1 MSKEKDLMEIRFIY
15 FDLGRVLL
23 DFTHEQG
30 FQQIATVTGLT
41 PDVVNKAL
49 VGEGLSDRYETG
61 ELSTA
66 EFHSKF
72 CELTKSTPTVE
83 ELTQAWADIFSII
96 PASVGVASSLKAAGY
111 RVGILSN
118 TCEAHWEF
126 ARKKF
131 RVLDQLFEPVITSYE
146 VRSMKPDAGIYQAA
160 AKAANCEP
168 SELFFIDD
176 REENVEGARSQGW
189 NAELFTSPLKLA
201 NDLERLGLEF
211 NR

>member
-1 MSKEKDLMEIRFIY
+1 MVQFIY

-30 FQQIATVTGLT
+30 FEQIATVSDLT
-41 PDVVNKAL
+41 PEQVRKTLFDS
-49 VGEGLSDRYETG
+49 GLSDRYDTG

-66 EFHSKF
+66 EFHKEF
-72 CELTKSTPTVE
+72 CELTTSEPTVE
-83 ELTQAWADIFSII
+83 ELTHAWSDIFTII
-96 PASVGVASSLKAAGY
+96 PGTVGVAANLKSAGY
-111 RVGILSN
+111 RIGILSN
-118 TCEAHWEF
+118 TCAAHWEF
-126 ARKKF
+126 AAQKF
-131 RVLDQLFEPVITSYE
+131 RVLGELFDPVITSYD

-160 AKAANCEP
+160 AKAANCAA
-168 SELFFIDD
+168 SDLFFVDD

-189 NAELFTSPLKLA
+189 HAELFTSPLKLA